1 MIKIN
6 AKMTNNLSSQNA
18 QDSRSDRL
26 SATNLLGQQ
35 IPDTVSFSGS
45 EKKDKKNNTLAWVL
59 GLGAVATGVYFL
71 VKKKNVKPLE
81 DAVKEVGNKEASAAK
96 YSGGSGGSLSNKYS
110 SSAPIKDFDLE
121 KTLTFDG
128 LKNAKFKTDFDKLHE
143 DRQHMYMT
151 LTKNYNHDG
160 ALKAAELR
168 KANFVNDFNK
178 LHNDRQAMYS
188 NLTKDYDHTKALIKA
203 RAEKI
208 IPENDIKNLD
218 FDHPADSINML
229 AQNKNVKYSAELL
242 EDTYNYLKTAKITD
256 SVEKEKA
263 LNSRIFV
270 LNQLKSIHAGNRD
283 MKKVRE
289 VKNLI
294 NHEVNVLIENHF
306 GKGFANTT
314 FSNAY
319 KADLGREIKKI
330 ANMNM
335 ATLQKQGA
343 KTYEMF
349 PCLLSLS
356 SASIVGK
363 NITSLDK
370 LAENVNVKSYKAFY
384 DSVLKDFAA
393 TESINNKSVEIL
405 ESMNIKNGFANST
418 IQELKEG
425 LNVAKPYLDKFK
437 NILDAIPP
445 ELENEATSETFKD
458 FALKNKETIFKDK
471 LTPEEIE
478 QFFK

>member
-18 QDSRSDRL
+18 QDSRTDRL
-26 SATNLLGQQ
+26 STTNLLSQQ
-35 IPDTVSFSGS
+35 TQDTVSFSGS
-45 EKKDKKNNTLAWVL
+45 EKKDKKNNTLAWVV
-59 GLGAVATGVYFL
+59 GLGAIATGAYFL
-71 VKKKNVKPLE
+71 LKKKNVKPLE

-96 YSGGSGGSLSNKYS
+96 YSGGSGGSVSNKYS
-110 SSAPIKDFDLE
+110 SNAPIKDFDLE
-121 KTLTFDG
+121 KTLTFDD
-128 LKNAKFKTDFDKLHE
+128 LKNA
-143 DRQHMYMT
+143 
-151 LTKNYNHDG
+151 
-160 ALKAAELR
+160 
-168 KANFVNDFNK
+168 NFINDFEK
-178 LHNDRQAMYS
+178 LHNDRQAMYID
-188 NLTKDYDHTKALIKA
+188 LTKDYDHTKALIKA

-208 IPENDIKNLD
+208 IPEQDIKNLD
-218 FDHPADSINML
+218 FEHPADSINML
-229 AQNKNVKYSAELL
+229 AQNKNVKFSAELL

-256 SVEKEKA
+256 SAEKEKA
-263 LNSRIFV
+263 LSSRIFV

-283 MKKVRE
+283 MKKVRD
-289 VKNLI
+289 VKNMI

-314 FSNAY
+314 FSKAY
-319 KADLGREIKKI
+319 KSDLSREIKKI

-349 PCLLSLS
+349 PCLLSVS

-370 LAENVNVKSYKAFY
+370 LAEKVNVKSYKAVY

-405 ESMNIKNGFANST
+405 ESMNIKNGFAHST

-458 FALKNKETIFKDK
+458 FALKNKEVIFKDK

-478 QFFK
+478 QFFQKTN